1 MPDIA
6 TLVARRLRHWE
17 AGWVTGDEVASD
29 VAAALEAAIA
39 RADPDVVGVV
49 RDLARVE
56 PLSPPLVVALAMFAH
71 ACTAGGTQ
79 WPLDA
84 DRLGAAVR
92 EDLTARVAD
101 KLAAGVASDLAVGLA
116 AALPADWHTAE
127 TLQLLAALDLDD
139 DERRRLDRHL
149 LPAVLRLRGRGAY
162 DLHVRP
168 HVATRTP
175 DAAALLVDAY
185 LQPGLTASHRRAI
198 VARLAARLDTCSTGD
213 LLRLAVRLSI
223 EGADRR
229 AMTVARHLATR
240 SDLPPS
246 APPVLGLVLWLGGAR
261 DEGREVAQL
270 EPAWHDTF
278 GWPTQA
284 ARSVAAYLVAADAAP
299 GTVLELC
306 AITVGTGRG
315 DGSIASVGAL
325 VGRLAFMRMH
335 AHLRLGDLVRAGRE
349 AAAVLEHH
357 AYRGYELHA
366 QWPGQEFEAAFV
378 DRLAVTAADLADARA
393 LARRAGEIPDALDCR
408 LVLSEG
414 RLRLRMAD

>member
-1 MPDIA
+1 MSDIA
-6 TLVARRLRHWE
+6 SLVSRRLRRWE
-17 AGWVTGDEVASD
+17 AGWVTDDEVATD
-29 VAAALEAAIA
+29 VAAALEAAIV
-39 RADPDVVGVV
+39 RGDPDVVGIV

-56 PLSPPLVVALAMFAH
+56 PLAPPLVDALATVAR
-71 ACTAGGTQ
+71 ACTAGPPG
-79 WPLDA
+79 WPLA
-84 DRLGAAVR
+84 AHSLGAAVR
-92 EDLTARVAD
+92 EDLTARVAE
-101 KLAAGVASDLAVGLA
+101 KLMAGVASDLAVELA

-127 TLQLLAALDLDD
+127 TLQLVAALDLDG

-149 LPAVLRLRGRGAY
+149 LSALLRLRGPEAY
-162 DLHVRP
+162 DRHVRP
-168 HVATRTP
+168 HLATRTP

-198 VARLAARLDTCSTGD
+198 VAHLAVRLDACSTRD
-213 LLRLAVRLSI
+213 LLRLVVRLSI
-223 EGADRR
+223 EVADGP

-261 DEGREVAQL
+261 SEGREVAQL

-284 ARSVAAYLVAADAAP
+284 ARSVAAYLMAADAAP

-306 AITVGTGRG
+306 AVTLGTGSR

-335 AHLRLGDLVRAGRE
+335 AHLRRGDLVRAGRE
-349 AAAVLEHH
+349 AAAVLEYH
-357 AYRGYELHA
+357 AYRGYMLHA

-378 DRLAVTAADLADARA
+378 DRLAVTPAELADARA
-393 LARRAGEIPDALDCR
+393 LARRAGEVADALNRR

-414 RLRLRMAD
+414 CVRLDVAG